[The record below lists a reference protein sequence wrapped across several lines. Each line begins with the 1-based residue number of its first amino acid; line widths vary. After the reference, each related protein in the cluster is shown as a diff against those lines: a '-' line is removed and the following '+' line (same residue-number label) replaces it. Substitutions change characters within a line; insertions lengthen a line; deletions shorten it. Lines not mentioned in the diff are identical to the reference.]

1 MIGCEASVEKDI
13 DNIFG
18 LVPVKIVKGVDV
30 MNIIE
35 KNIAR
40 CRHINALVG
49 IVFTLLTLSW
59 SALALRMEVNPI
71 YNLLLIIGFI
81 CFAAGVYLTE
91 KQTYYERLLVA
102 YSRK

>member
-1 MIGCEASVEKDI
+1 MEKDI